1 MIYMGYYSYVQ
12 IATTQKGF
20 EKIKAGQEKFE
31 DGELMDIAEIT
42 NYKKFDKDYVLIS
55 WDSIKYYKE
64 YKDIQE
70 LEKSLAK
77 IKDGYVFCRLGE
89 ENGDIE
95 FRKKSK
101 DPALMEQFEFVKDI
115 RNKLN
120 KEFKDEEEE
129 EFE

>member
-1 MIYMGYYSYVQ
+1 MGYYSYVQ

-20 EKIKAGQEKFE
+20 KKIKAGQEKFE

-70 LEKSLAK
+70 LEKSLVK

-89 ENGDIE
+89 ENGDID

-115 RNKLN
+115 RDKLN
-120 KEFKDEEEE
+120 KEFEDEEEE